1 MKGSKFWLVVRKIKI
16 TITLL
21 WDNSSDNPSACIYKY
36 GRLIANKIMGLFQL
50 VEFKY
55 IKKDSL
61 KIF

>member
-21 WDNSSDNPSACIYKY
+21 WDNSSDNPSVCIYKY
-36 GRLIANKIMGLFQL
+36 GRLISNKIMGLFQL